1 MSQILYYSSYCENS
15 KKLLQY
21 LSKNNIKD
29 DIHFI
34 SIDKRVKKNDGST
47 FIVLENNQEIILPPT
62 VTRVP
67 ALLLLNRSYHVLFG
81 DEIYNHLRP
90 IENVINKMSIK
101 TQRECEPSAYALHNN
116 LMGGVLSDNYSFLD
130 QTNDSL
136 SAKGDGGLR
145 QMYNYA
151 TNTQSDSISTP
162 PETYSPDTIGNISIE
177 KLQEQRNKM

>member
-47 FIVLENNQEIILPPT
+47 FIVLENNQEII
-62 VTRVP
+62 
-67 ALLLLNRSYHVLFG
+67 
-81 DEIYNHLRP
+81 
-90 IENVINKMSIK
+90 K
-101 TQRECEPSAYALHNN
+101 TQRESEPSAYALHNN

-151 TNTQSDSISTP
+151 TISQMDSIATP

-177 KLQEQRNKM
+177 KLQEQRNNM